1 MIEIERGHV
10 NNMSSFC
17 IEKYTILLTLH
28 FLNVKLKLNICY
40 NAHLIGGIQMDAMS
54 SVISANLK
62 RIRKEKKLSLDLAAE
77 MTGVSKSML
86 GQIER
91 GESSPTVATLWKI
104 ATGLHISFTSL
115 LETEEAE
122 IQMISQRD
130 LHPLLSDGGKFRL
143 YPFFPY
149 DESRRFEM
157 MSIDLDPGSRSE
169 SVPHEDGTE
178 EYAIV
183 FQGTLKV
190 TVGEQEYMV
199 EAGNGIRYKANQAHI
214 YENPGNTPLKLCMV
228 IYYKK

>member
-1 MIEIERGHV
+1 
-10 NNMSSFC
+10 
-17 IEKYTILLTLH
+17 
-28 FLNVKLKLNICY
+28 
-40 NAHLIGGIQMDAMS
+40 MDAMS
-54 SVISANLK
+54 SMIAANLK
-62 RIRKEKKLSLDLAAE
+62 RIRKEKKLSLDAAAE

-115 LETEEAE
+115 LEAKDGE
-122 IQMISQRD
+122 IQLISQKE

-149 DESRRFEM
+149 DDSRGFEM

-178 EYAIV
+178 EFAIV

-190 TVGEQEYMV
+190 TVGEEEFFV
-199 EAGNGIRYKANQAHI
+199 EAGNGIRYSANQPHI
-214 YENPGNTPLKLCMV
+214 YENPGNAPLKLCMV

>member
-1 MIEIERGHV
+1 
-10 NNMSSFC
+10 
-17 IEKYTILLTLH
+17 
-28 FLNVKLKLNICY
+28 
-40 NAHLIGGIQMDAMS
+40 MDAMS
-54 SVISANLK
+54 SMISANLK
-62 RIRKEKKLSLDLAAE
+62 RIRKEKKLSLDAAAE

-115 LETEEAE
+115 LETEEE
-122 IQMISQRD
+122 DIQMISQRD

-149 DESRRFEM
+149 DESRGFEM

-190 TVGEQEYMV
+190 TVGEQEYFV

>member
-1 MIEIERGHV
+1 MIDIFTCPCYSNLKERYNALFV
-10 NNMSSFC
+10 QEDNDMDMMSS
-17 IEKYTILLTLH
+17 
-28 FLNVKLKLNICY
+28 
-40 NAHLIGGIQMDAMS
+40 LIAE
-54 SVISANLK
+54 NLK
-62 RIRKEKKLSLDLAAE
+62 KIRKKKKISLETAAE

-115 LETEEAE
+115 LEDEKEE
-122 IQMISQRD
+122 IQVISQKE

-149 DESRRFEM
+149 DESKGFEM

-169 SVPHEDGTE
+169 SAPHEDGTE

-183 FQGTLKV
+183 FQGTLKL
-190 TVGEQEYMV
+190 TVGGQEFFV
-199 EAGNGIRYKANQAHI
+199 EEGNGIRYRANQAHI
-214 YENPGNTPLKLCMV
+214 YENTGNTPLKLCMV

>member
-1 MIEIERGHV
+1 MDE
-10 NNMSSFC
+10 MSS
-17 IEKYTILLTLH
+17 T
-28 FLNVKLKLNICY
+28 
-40 NAHLIGGIQMDAMS
+40 
-54 SVISANLK
+54 ISANLK
-62 RIRKEKKLSLDLAAE
+62 RIRKEKKLSIEVAAE

-86 GQIER
+86 RQIER

-115 LETEEAE
+115 LERKEEE
-122 IQMISQRD
+122 IQLISQKE

-149 DESRRFEM
+149 DESRGFEM
-157 MSIDLDPGSRSE
+157 MSIDLDAGSRSE
-169 SVPHEDGTE
+169 SFPHEAGTE

-183 FQGTLKV
+183 FQGILRL
-190 TVGEQEYMV
+190 TVGEQVYFV
-199 EAGNGIRYKANQAHI
+199 EEGNGIRYRADQAHI